1 MRAVLTT
8 TPNTTLTHTMQRYQA
23 TACVNCQRVKCNSGT
38 EIVHSINHVYYFVHL
53 VSLPMWGASLDYPKL

>member
-23 TACVNCQRVKCNSGT
+23 TTCVNCQRVKCNSGT
-38 EIVHSINHVYYFVHL
+38 EIVHSINHVYYLFSFGILAHVE
-53 VSLPMWGASLDYPKL
+53 SLT